1 MDIFSIILRCECFFF
16 FFFFSR
22 NQRIVSVLK
31 SPLNYFS
38 ADSSTMVHLLMSTL
52 FKSYLACF
60 CHYSCVCQKFLKP
73 THLCTLF
80 SPVLITL
87 SQLSA
92 LDFPCF
98 FYYTPQ
104 YFVFWNVFH
113 KRDRKLPSATLHQ
126 IKCDSYST

>member
-1 MDIFSIILRCECFFF
+1 MDIFSIILRCECFC
-16 FFFFSR
+16 FFSQ
-22 NQRIVSVLK
+22 NQCIVSVLK
-31 SPLNYFS
+31 LPLNYFL
-38 ADSSTMVHLLMSTL
+38 ADSSTMVHLLTSTL

-87 SQLSA
+87 SQLSG

-113 KRDRKLPSATLHQ
+113 NGDRKLPSATLHQ